1 MSTRVN
7 KATVNAYVEAFNRG
21 DLDAIASLCT
31 EDVMIQGVLGQGG
44 LTFAMS
50 VWKELH
56 ESYQPVLDVEDMVA
70 EGSIVA
76 VRFRESGRF
85 VKPFR
90 GTPPTGKS
98 YSLVAMEWF
107 HLRDGK
113 IAARWAV
120 RDSAS
125 MMKQL
130 GVVSSAA

>member
-7 KATVNAYVEAFNRG
+7 KATVNSYVEAFNRG
-21 DLDAIASLCT
+21 DFDAIAEFCT
-31 EDVMIQGVLGQGG
+31 ADVVIQGG
-44 LTFAMS
+44 LGHGGLPVAVG
-50 VWKELH
+50 VWREMR
-56 ESYQPVLDVEDMVA
+56 ESYQMHLDVEDMVA

-76 VRFRESGRF
+76 VRYRECGTF

-98 YSLVAMEWF
+98 YNLVTMEWF

-113 IAARWAV
+113 IAARWGA

-125 MMKQL
+125 MFRQL